1 MELTNAQQKGLKIA
15 LERYKNGEKYT
26 TISGYAGTGKSTLV
40 KFIISALD
48 VEESKVAYA
57 AYTGKAAEVLR
68 KKGNPNAMT
77 LHRLLYDSIP
87 RPAGGFYRKPKTKLD
102 YTIVVVDE
110 VSMVP
115 KSMIDLLLAH
125 KVYVIFLGD
134 PFQLPQIDKKEAH
147 TLLDK
152 PHIFLDE
159 VMRQAAESE
168 IIQTTMK
175 IRNYE
180 NIDFNKG
187 NEVIVIPKKE
197 LVTGHLT
204 WADQVICGT
213 NATRQALNNQ
223 IRGLY
228 GFEGLPQDGEKIVI
242 KRNYWDICNNCGD
255 ALVNGCIGTFKNP
268 FESFRRLPSY
278 IKNNRRDLPVII
290 SEFVSED
297 GSSFGNI
304 EFDKD
309 FLLIEEPCI
318 DWKVSYQLSKLKN
331 KLGDIIPKQATYGY
345 ALTGHAAQGSQ
356 WDKVLVIEENFPFS
370 KEEHARWL
378 YTCCTRP
385 SEKLV
390 LVRPD

>member
-1 MELTNAQQKGLKIA
+1 MELTNKQEEGLKTA

-125 KVYVIFLGD
+125 KIYVIFLGD

-180 NIDFNKG
+180 NIEFNKG